1 MNAKELYIPRLTL
14 ILEGAEDR
22 KELEERERLYED
34 YAASTGQKI
43 VWCSLTEALMI
54 MLFEAREGEWYER
67 SQQAF
72 MDGLAGYLNKRP
84 SDRRALA

>member
-43 VWCSLTEALMI
+43 VW
-54 MLFEAREGEWYER
+54 
-67 SQQAF
+67 
-72 MDGLAGYLNKRP
+72 
-84 SDRRALA
+84 

>member
-1 MNAKELYIPRLTL
+1 LSAKELYIPRLTL

-34 YAASTGQKI
+34 YAFITGQKI

-54 MLFEAREGEWYER
+54 MLFEAREGEGYER
-67 SQQAF
+67 AQEAF
-72 MDGLAGYLNKRP
+72 VDGLAGYLNKRP
-84 SDRRALA
+84 ADRRTLA

>member
-1 MNAKELYIPRLTL
+1 
-14 ILEGAEDR
+14 
-22 KELEERERLYED
+22 
-34 YAASTGQKI
+34 
-43 VWCSLTEALMI
+43 